1 MTKLWLIR
9 HGEAHIN
16 QPRGD
21 GLVSWVDEY
30 GLTTAGIEQA
40 ELLAGR
46 LVADPEI
53 NPNVIVASSYPRAR
67 QTAEIAGV
75 ALGLAVH
82 LEDDLQEW
90 RPGPD
95 TQGLTLVEALAS
107 WERVRAGEGHDDRLS
122 PGTET
127 HNEFI
132 ERVDTTLVRL
142 AGQQVGHE
150 VLVFTHGGVIGRS
163 FTTLMGV
170 PHASTLNGLYAK
182 HTSLTEWSLAEDI
195 NPPRWLLGRYNDAT
209 HLANRH

>member
-67 QTAEIAGV
+67 QTA
-75 ALGLAVH
+75 
-82 LEDDLQEW
+82 
-90 RPGPD
+90 
-95 TQGLTLVEALAS
+95 
-107 WERVRAGEGHDDRLS
+107 
-122 PGTET
+122 
-127 HNEFI
+127 
-132 ERVDTTLVRL
+132 
-142 AGQQVGHE
+142 
-150 VLVFTHGGVIGRS
+150 
-163 FTTLMGV
+163 
-170 PHASTLNGLYAK
+170 
-182 HTSLTEWSLAEDI
+182 
-195 NPPRWLLGRYNDAT
+195 
-209 HLANRH
+209 